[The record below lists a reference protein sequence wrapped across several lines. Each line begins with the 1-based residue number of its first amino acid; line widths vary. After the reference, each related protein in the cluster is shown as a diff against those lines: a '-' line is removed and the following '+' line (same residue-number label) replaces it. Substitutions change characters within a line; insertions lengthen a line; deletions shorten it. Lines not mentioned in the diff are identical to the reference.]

1 LGLANA
7 IPTDSKTIISHEV
20 HISLNM
26 YAKICGLELLSSY
39 ITELDIGDI
48 LSLQALVKNPLDWH
62 HFYEKISLIKK
73 GGKTDFTVVTREGD
87 RLVGSGT
94 VLDLEKWSNNGKF
107 GFKIKVNITKQKSL
121 ADKRIRLQN
130 MQKNYQ
136 SSVQQKMIPSPA
148 PLMPLSTNAPQK
160 PNSVAN
166 VVPEVPKL

>member
-1 LGLANA
+1 
-7 IPTDSKTIISHEV
+7 
-20 HISLNM
+20 M

-87 RLVGSGT
+87 RLVGSGI
-94 VLDLEKWSNNGKF
+94 VLDMEKWSNDGKF

-121 ADKRIRLQN
+121 ADKRIKLQN
-130 MQKNYQ
+130 KQHNYQ
-136 SSVQQKMIPSPA
+136 NSLVQKPAQAATPLA
-148 PLMPLSTNAPQK
+148 PLPTNSPRQ
-160 PNSVAN
+160 PNSGGN
-166 VVPEVPKL
+166 TVPEFPKL

>member
-1 LGLANA
+1 M
-7 IPTDSKTIISHEV
+7 D
-20 HISLNM
+20 M

-87 RLVGSGT
+87 RLVGSGV
-94 VLDLEKWSNNGKF
+94 VLDMEKWSNDGKF

-121 ADKRIRLQN
+121 ADKRIKLQN
-130 MQKNYQ
+130 MQRNYQ
-136 SSVQQKMIPSPA
+136 NSLPQKPAQAPTPLA
-148 PLMPLSTNAPQK
+148 PLATNAPRQPDIGGK
-160 PNSVAN
+160 T
-166 VVPEVPKL
+166 VPEVPKL

>member
-1 LGLANA
+1 
-7 IPTDSKTIISHEV
+7 
-20 HISLNM
+20 M

-94 VLDLEKWSNNGKF
+94 VLDLEKWSNDGKF

-121 ADKRIRLQN
+121 ADKRIKLQN
-130 MQKNYQ
+130 MQQYYQ
-136 SSVQQKMIPSPA
+136 NPLSQKPAGPTALA
-148 PLMPLSTNAPQK
+148 PLPTNAPRQ
-160 PNSVAN
+160 PNSGGKT
-166 VVPEVPKL
+166 VPEVPKL

>member
-1 LGLANA
+1 
-7 IPTDSKTIISHEV
+7 
-20 HISLNM
+20 M

-87 RLVGSGT
+87 RLVGSGV
-94 VLDLEKWSNNGKF
+94 VLDMEKWSNDGKF

-121 ADKRIRLQN
+121 ADKRLKLQN
-130 MQKNYQ
+130 MQRNYQ
-136 SSVQQKMIPSPA
+136 SSLPQKPAQAPNPLA
-148 PLMPLSTNAPQK
+148 PLPTNAPRQPDIGGK
-160 PNSVAN
+160 TVR
-166 VVPEVPKL
+166 EVPKL

>member
-1 LGLANA
+1 
-7 IPTDSKTIISHEV
+7 
-20 HISLNM
+20 M

-87 RLVGSGT
+87 RLVGSGI
-94 VLDLEKWSNNGKF
+94 VLDMEKWSNDGKF

-121 ADKRIRLQN
+121 ADKRIKLQN
-130 MQKNYQ
+130 IQHNYQ
-136 SSVQQKMIPSPA
+136 NSLVQKPAQAPTPLA
-148 PLMPLSTNAPQK
+148 PLPTNAPRQ
-160 PNSVAN
+160 PNSGGDI
-166 VVPEVPKL
+166 VPEVPKL

>member
-1 LGLANA
+1 
-7 IPTDSKTIISHEV
+7 
-20 HISLNM
+20 M

-94 VLDLEKWSNNGKF
+94 VVDLEKWSNNGKF

-121 ADKRIRLQN
+121 GDRRIRLQT

-136 SSVQQKMIPSPA
+136 NPIQQKLTPSPSPSPSPA
-148 PLMPLSTNAPQK
+148 PAPLVPLSANDLQK